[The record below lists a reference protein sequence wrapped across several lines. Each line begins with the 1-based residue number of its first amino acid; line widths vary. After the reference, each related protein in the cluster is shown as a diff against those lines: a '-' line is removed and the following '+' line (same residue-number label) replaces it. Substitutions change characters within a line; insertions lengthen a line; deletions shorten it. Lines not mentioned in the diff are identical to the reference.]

1 MLRINFFLISNE
13 MEVEIIGIGRGRMCM
28 IKYKRVEEGIF
39 GKLNKE
45 WLVKRGLRE
54 LRSC

>member
-45 WLVKRGLRE
+45 WLAKRGLRE